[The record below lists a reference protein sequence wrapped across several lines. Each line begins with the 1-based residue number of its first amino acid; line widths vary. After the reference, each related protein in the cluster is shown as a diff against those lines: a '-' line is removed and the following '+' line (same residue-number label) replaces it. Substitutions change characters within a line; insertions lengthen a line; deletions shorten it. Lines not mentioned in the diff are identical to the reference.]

1 MKINRRICRLADSDY
16 KDIDLRDYEAEILA
30 AIEKIAPGTRP
41 VVEKD
46 SFTTDDLTQSQAVRL
61 GRELYQIDG
70 LKKYG
75 KIVTQ
80 ARLFTGRRVEVDE
93 DKPKQKSK
101 QLKGGHR

>member
-1 MKINRRICRLADSDY
+1 MKINRRICRLADSNY

-30 AIEKIAPGTRP
+30 AIEKIAPGTHP
-41 VVEKD
+41 VVEKG
-46 SFTTDDLTQSQAVRL
+46 SFTTDELTQSQAVRL

>member
-30 AIEKIAPGTRP
+30 AIEKIAPGTHP

-46 SFTTDDLTQSQAVRL
+46 SFSTDELTQSQAVRL

-80 ARLFTGRRVEVDE
+80 ARLFIGRRVEVDE
-93 DKPKQKSK
+93 EEPKQKTK
-101 QLKGGHR
+101 PLKGGHR